1 MANQKNADPALVQK
15 KLAVLNPQLKALEEQ
30 RAACEDPRKQKL
42 LEKKIEKVHDK
53 IRQAKTGERFSRQ
66 TKRDFVAYSFIA
78 PNFIGFAIF
87 TLGPVIFAFVLAF
100 LNWDGNNPISFAG
113 LENFVKMFGNKRFLA
128 SLRNTVVYCLA
139 TVPLTLIAA
148 LGLAVILNQKVRG
161 RNFFRTVSFFP
172 YVASLV
178 AVAAVWNCCSPRPR
192 AAR

>member
-78 PNFIGFAIF
+78 PNFIGFAIS
-87 TLGPVIFAFVLAF
+87 P
-100 LNWDGNNPISFAG
+100 WG
-113 LENFVKMFGNKRFLA
+113 L
-128 SLRNTVVYCLA
+128 
-139 TVPLTLIAA
+139 
-148 LGLAVILNQKVRG
+148 
-161 RNFFRTVSFFP
+161 
-172 YVASLV
+172 
-178 AVAAVWNCCSPRPR
+178 
-192 AAR
+192 

>member
-172 YVASLV
+172 YVALSLIHI
-178 AVAAVWNCCSPRPR
+178 
-192 AAR
+192 